1 MSNKRRKTIGSTKIK
16 RNLLVRIA
24 RGARKSGTPWPG
36 YGRAY
41 SPHLLE
47 SGWELSPALD
57 LRGQKLRDE
66 MRTLVMPHWKGWAD

>member
-41 SPHLLE
+41 DADRLE
-47 SGWELSPALD
+47 DGWQFSTATAA
-57 LRGQKLRDE
+57 RGQELRDQ
-66 MRTLVMPHWKGWAD
+66 MRLIGPYWRNDT